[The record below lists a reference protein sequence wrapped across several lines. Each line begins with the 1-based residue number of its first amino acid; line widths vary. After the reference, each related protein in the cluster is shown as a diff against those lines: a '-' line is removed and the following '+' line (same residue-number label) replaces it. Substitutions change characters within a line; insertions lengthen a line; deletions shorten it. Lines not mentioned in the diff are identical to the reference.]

1 MKELLYES
9 LVNTTEGL
17 TLEEMILNFAAA
29 AILACLIYISYRV
42 SHSGAVYS
50 ERFNVSLVMLTL
62 ISTLVMNVIGNNIA
76 LSLGMVG
83 ALSIVRFRTAIKDPR
98 DTAYIFWTIAVGICC
113 GVSDYMIAA
122 IGSAAIFAFL
132 LLFGFVRNN
141 ERIMV
146 MINGS
151 SEAQEEIEEKMEEL
165 YAGRALL
172 RVHNVSVEDGAS
184 EYIYEVSDRSMRRS
198 EETYG
203 SLQKNMAAVKGV
215 MHISIVRQDDE
226 INQ

>member
-9 LVNTTEGL
+9 LVNTSEGL
-17 TLEEMILNFAAA
+17 TLEQTVLNFAAA
-29 AILACLIYISYRV
+29 AIIACLIYISYRA
-42 SHSGAVYS
+42 SHSGVVYS

-98 DTAYIFWTIAVGICC
+98 DTAYIFWAIAVGICC

-122 IGSAAIFAFL
+122 IGSVIILLFL

-146 MINGS
+146 IINGS
-151 SEAQEEIEEKMEEL
+151 SEAQEEIEKRMEQL
-165 YAGRALL
+165 FAGRALL
-172 RVHNVSVEDGAS
+172 RVHNVSMEEQVS
-184 EYIYEVSDRSMRRS
+184 EYIYEISDKIMRKS
-198 EETYG
+198 ENVNG
-203 SLQKNMAAVKGV
+203 SLHKNLSEVKGISN
-215 MHISIVRQDDE
+215 ISIVRQDDE